1 MKSHQPLHWD
11 PSEWPEDLEVAQLSG
26 ASWPTSNTRQKPLQE
41 SMPKGLRVV
50 FAPLQPKATRRLVA
64 VNGAGAQDAHIRPM
78 EMKMPGENLTRLEA
92 IERAERLEVENYL
105 VELDVT
111 TDEKTFQSKTTVRF
125 SCNQPGFSTFIDAQT
140 ASVEKIVLNGKDLD
154 PKTHSDNTRI
164 TLPELAEQN
173 DLYIEATGRYS
184 NSGEGLH
191 RFVDPVD
198 NEVYLY
204 TQFEVPDSR
213 RMFPVFEQPDLKATF
228 EFHVTA
234 PSYWK
239 VTSNSPTPEPEAV
252 DDKKSIWRF
261 APTPRISSYITAL
274 IAGPYTEWRDSLTS
288 SDGREVPLGVFCRGS
303 LAEYMDAD
311 YIFQKTKEGFEFFE
325 KLFDFPYPFEKYD
338 QLWVPDFNAGAM
350 ENAGAVTF
358 TENYVFRSA
367 VTDAIRERRVVTIL
381 HELAHMWFGDLVTM
395 KWWNDLWLNESFAE
409 YVSTLATAEASEWS
423 EAWTTFAALEKNWAY
438 RQDQLPSTHPIVA
451 TINDLEDVQ
460 VNFDGITY
468 AKGASV
474 LKQLVAWVGRDEFFR
489 GVASYFKKHQWQNTE
504 LKDLLIELEKESG
517 RDLGEWSKLWLE
529 TAGVNTLKPQIE
541 ESNGKITSF
550 EVLQTTQEG
559 HDYQR
564 PHRMGIGFFSLEG
577 GKLKRT
583 HHLEL
588 DIDGPKT
595 VVSELHGLERPDLVL
610 LNDADLAYAKVR
622 LDEQS
627 RQVAMDNLSGIED
640 SLARTLVWTAAWDAT
655 RDGEAPARD
664 FIKLVLRH
672 IASETESTT
681 VTTLLRQLIT
691 TGALYVNPASREQ
704 TLTEIAAGLIDLAE
718 AAAPG
723 SDNQLQFAKFVPQF
737 ARTEAQLGWLRE
749 VLDGNKEISGL
760 QVDQDLRWELLT
772 GLVVGGAASE
782 EEISSEL
789 ERDNTAGGQK
799 FAAACRAALP
809 SAEAKAEAWRV
820 LTETE
825 DYSNTLV
832 NSASLAFGRVNDLGL
847 LRPYAQ
853 RYMDVALRIWNER
866 SYHIASYLL
875 TNLYPIQL
883 ASKEL
888 RELTEKLISSPEIAE
903 KPALRRVLV
912 ENLAGLERGLKAQL
926 ADK

>member
-1 MKSHQPLHWD
+1 
-11 PSEWPEDLEVAQLSG
+11 
-26 ASWPTSNTRQKPLQE
+26 
-41 SMPKGLRVV
+41 
-50 FAPLQPKATRRLVA
+50 
-64 VNGAGAQDAHIRPM
+64 
-78 EMKMPGENLTRLEA
+78 MPGENLTRAEA
-92 IERAERLEVENYL
+92 SERAQRLAVESYL
-105 VELDVT
+105 VMLDVT
-111 TDEKTFQSKTTVRF
+111 SDEKIFQSKTTIKF
-125 SCNQPGFSTFIDAQT
+125 SCTEEGFSTFIDAQT
-140 ASVEKIVLNGKDLD
+140 ASVEKIVLNGVELD

-164 TLPELAEQN
+164 SLPELTAQN
-173 DLYIEATGRYS
+173 ELYIEATGRYS

-198 NEVYLY
+198 GEAYLY

-228 EFHVTA
+228 EFHITA

-239 VTSNSPTPEPEAV
+239 VISNSPTPEPEQI
-252 DDKKSIWRF
+252 DEQRSIWRF
-261 APTPRISSYITAL
+261 APTPKISSYITAL
-274 IAGPYTEWRDSLTS
+274 IAGPYTEWRDSLVS
-288 SDGREVPLGVFCRGS
+288 SDGREIPLGVFCRGS
-303 LAEYMDAD
+303 LSEYMDAD
-311 YIFQKTKEGFEFFE
+311 YIFQKTKDGFEFFE
-325 KLFDFPYPFEKYD
+325 KLFDYPYPFEKYD

-367 VTDAIRERRVVTIL
+367 VTDAIRERRVVTVL

-409 YVSTLATAEASEWS
+409 YVSTLATAEASEWT

-504 LKDLLIELEKESG
+504 LSDLLVELEKESG
-517 RDLGEWSKLWLE
+517 RDLSHWSKLWLE
-529 TAGVNTLKPQIE
+529 TAGVNTLKPEIA
-541 ESNGKITSF
+541 ESKGKITSF
-550 EVLQTTQEG
+550 KVIQTTQDG

-564 PHRMGIGFFSLEG
+564 PHRMGIGFFNLEG

-583 HHLEL
+583 HHIEL
-588 DIDGPKT
+588 DIDGADT
-595 VVSELHGLERPDLVL
+595 EVSELIGMERPDLVL

-622 LDEQS
+622 LDEHS
-627 RQVAMDNLSGIED
+627 RLVALENLSGIED

-664 FIKLVLRH
+664 FIKLVLDH

-681 VTTLLRQLIT
+681 VTTLLRQLIA
-691 TGALYVNPASREQ
+691 TGTLYVAESAREE
-704 TLTEIAAGLIDLAE
+704 TLSEIAEGLISLAE
-718 AAAPG
+718 SAAPG

-737 ARTEAQLGWLRE
+737 AREREQLEWL
-749 VLDGNKEISGL
+749 VGLLNGTKEIAGL
-760 QVDQDLRWELLT
+760 KVDQDLRWELLT
-772 GLVVGGAASE
+772 GAVIGGAAGE
-782 EEISSEL
+782 DEIAKEL
-789 ERDNTAGGQK
+789 ASDNTAGGQK

-809 SAEAKAEAWRV
+809 SRAAKAEAWRI
-820 LTETE
+820 LTETQ

-832 NSASLAFGRVNDLGL
+832 NSASLAFGRVNDLAL
-847 LRPYAQ
+847 LEPYAKA
-853 RYMDVALRIWNER
+853 YMDVALKIWNER

-883 ASKEL
+883 ANTEL
-888 RELTEKLISSPEIAE
+888 KSLTEQLIASPEVQE
-903 KPALRRVLV
+903 RPALRRVLV

-926 ADK
+926 ADV